1 MTLAFEENAN
11 SSATR
16 GITLF
21 SNWQGVAVSLASS
34 VLLLPGKKRPWREF
48 VIARKDRADDEVL
61 LFVPRAA
68 PCSTCAILA
77 MMALFLS
84 FSSFSFGALPC
95 PPRLL
100 AAAVLLFFPTLSLA
114 YAVSAALFLRLWG
127 ESSSHV
133 NNREGRSYPP
143 LLAQVVGLWIAAL
156 AAALAAAGGT
166 ALRQQPAASQATTSI
181 QTWPA
186 AAAAFFLASVY
197 FLRKVRTDVVEGGP
211 PPPPPRLAPGKV
223 FVVTGCN
230 QGIGKETLRLLFS
243 GGGGGGGGSGPPPS
257 PPPPSSSPP
266 PRHTVILCCRSLRKA
281 REAAADVGLPQPDD
295 QGESAGGAGEAAAT
309 TATATS
315 ATSTTTR
322 IPRPPRVDAVE
333 MDLSNLSQVRRGAR
347 AILAKHPVVHV
358 LVNNAGLMM
367 DKQAL
372 VDPFDDG
379 GGGGGGIDDDER
391 GESDD
396 CASTST
402 SSGSVMDGDPKKSP
416 SHTRKHPKYELV
428 MTANHL
434 GHYLLTRL
442 LKPTDCVV
450 NVSSC
455 TYALADPGFASD
467 PFCLD
472 RRRYSMFGQYAA
484 SKAANLLFTA
494 ELSRRGLGRRGGAR
508 AAAPA
513 CHAVHPGLVRT
524 DVVRNMPWYLRL
536 PNRAFGFLVG
546 LYQKT
551 PAQGAWNTVH
561 AVNETYRS
569 RSDSCENNGGAGG
582 NGTARG
588 TWTYWVN
595 RKPHAVLPWILDED
609 TGRKLW
615 DMSAD
620 LVGLPSS
627 DDDDEDDVGGP
638 DPAAAGDDDHAA
650 AKGNAVQLRR

>member
-1 MTLAFEENAN
+1 MM
-11 SSATR
+11 
-16 GITLF
+16 
-21 SNWQGVAVSLASS
+21 
-34 VLLLPGKKRPWREF
+34 
-48 VIARKDRADDEVL
+48 
-61 LFVPRAA
+61 
-68 PCSTCAILA
+68 AIL
-77 MMALFLS
+77 LS
-84 FSSFSFGALPC
+84 SLSSLSFGALPC
-95 PPRLL
+95 PPRLFF
-100 AAAVLLFFPTLSLA
+100 AAVFLLLFFPTLALA
-114 YAVSAALFLRLWG
+114 YALSAALFLRLWG
-127 ESSSHV
+127 EPSPPVMESSIER
-133 NNREGRSYPP
+133 NRATRSYPP

-156 AAALAAAGGT
+156 AAAAAGGT
-166 ALRQQPAASQATTSI
+166 ALRRQQQPQAAGQAAAAAPI
-181 QTWPA
+181 EPQPWP
-186 AAAAFFLASVY
+186 AAAAFFLASMY
-197 FLRKVRTDVVEGGP
+197 FLRKIRTEVVEGGP
-211 PPPPPRLAPGKV
+211 APCPRLPCLAPGKV
-223 FVVTGCN
+223 FVITGCN
-230 QGIGKETLRLLFS
+230 QGIGKETLRMLFS
-243 GGGGGGGGSGPPPS
+243 GGGA
-257 PPPPSSSPP
+257 PPSSPPLSSPP
-266 PRHTVILCCRSLRKA
+266 QHTVILCCRSLRKA
-281 REAAADVGLPQPDD
+281 REAAADVGLLQPDD
-295 QGESAGGAGEAAAT
+295 QDESAGGAGEA
-309 TATATS
+309 TASKTA
-315 ATSTTTR
+315 TTTR
-322 IPRPPRVDAVE
+322 GAPRPPRVEAVE

-347 AILAKHPVVHV
+347 AILARHPVVHV

-379 GGGGGGIDDDER
+379 DGGIDGGGDEG

-402 SSGSVMDGDPKKSP
+402 SSGSGSASDGDPKKSP
-416 SHTRKHPKYELV
+416 SRTRKHPKYELV

-442 LKPTDCVV
+442 LKPADCVV

-455 TYALADPGFASD
+455 TYALADPGFLSD

-508 AAAPA
+508 AAAAAAPA

-536 PNRAFGFLVG
+536 PNRAFGAVVG

-569 RSDSCENNGGAGG
+569 RSDKCENNGGAGG
-582 NGTARG
+582 NGAARG

-595 RKPHAVLPWILDED
+595 RTPHAVLPWILDED

-627 DDDDEDDVGGP
+627 DDEDDVGGP